1 MYYSMPLTQRLR
13 KSVKSLSHKAF
24 RDEKS
29 LFLIEGEKLCADL
42 LHSNFIVDLIVIRD
56 LPSPDIIEILDR
68 FAEKATPIYT
78 APKYIFDQI
87 TDTKTPQSIIA
98 VAQKKEYKLDTT
110 QPFIALDGISDSGN
124 VGTIL
129 RTADWFGIY
138 QIIITNESAD
148 IFSPKAVRSSMGSIF
163 HLDYFE
169 TDNLA
174 ELLKKKYSKF
184 KLFASDVHSTTP
196 LNAIKPPKKFGIV
209 FGNEAHGISQE
220 ILDVIENT
228 FVINGYGQAE
238 SLNVAVSV
246 GITLYH
252 FTQNQKN

>member
-42 LHSNFIVDLIVIRD
+42 LNSNFIVDLIVIRD
-56 LPSPDIIEILDR
+56 LPSPEIVEILDK
-68 FAEKATPIYT
+68 FAERATPIYT

-110 QPFIALDGISDSGN
+110 QSFIALDGISDPGN

-129 RTADWFGIY
+129 RTADWFGIN

-163 HLDYFE
+163 HLDYYE

-174 ELLKKKYSKF
+174 DLLKKKYSKF
-184 KLFASDVHSTTP
+184 KLYASDVHSPTP
-196 LNAIKPPKKFGIV
+196 LHEITPPKKFGII
-209 FGNEAHGISQE
+209 FGNEAHGASQE
-220 ILDVIENT
+220 VLDTVENT
-228 FVINGYGQAE
+228 FVIEGYGKAE

-246 GITLYH
+246 GIALYH
-252 FTQNQKN
+252 FTHKGKN